1 MRRSNYISSFLLPI
15 ILLTNVATGL
25 CQSGATLRG
34 AVSIGDNGTPVHNVT
49 VTILQLKRSVQT
61 DEEGRYEFQ
70 NVPSGT
76 YDVATHLHR
85 VPDVIKSVKLGAG
98 ASETLDFQLHLT
110 GVKEEVTITA
120 TGSEESS
127 FNSIQSVTSLSAFEL
142 AQKNPVS
149 LGEVLDHELGVA
161 KRSFGPGSSR
171 PVVRGF
177 DGDRVLIL
185 QDGQRMGSLGAQS
198 GDHGEP
204 IDVLN
209 LEKVEVVKGPA
220 TLLYGSN
227 AIGGVVNA
235 ITGHEYAHKGA
246 HGYLTGIL
254 GSNKEQLAG
263 SGGVE
268 FGTAHWLIWGGGGAQ
283 RTDDYKAG
291 KDILVANSFT
301 RSTNASAGFGYYRNK
316 GFFSFGYTFNKNRY
330 GIPYDLTEEDPEIVF
345 LNPKRHSVKFTG
357 GARELE
363 SFIESAKFSF
373 QYNNYRHSEIELPG
387 NEVATTFKNKTY
399 VYDGMFDQRKAGRYS
414 GTFGFWGLH
423 RDFDTIGAEALA
435 PPTTQNAFA
444 GFALQRFDFERLGL
458 QFGARVERNSYNPD
472 GLRERKFTGLSVGAG
487 MRLPTWTGGAFVV
500 NYTHNYRAPS
510 LEELYNNGPH
520 PGNLTFEIGNE
531 NLKRE
536 RGDGIEL
543 GLRHST
549 NRVRAEFNFFYYH
562 IKDFIYLSPTGEIDE
577 EEALPV
583 AIYSQDTSRFV
594 GAEARLDVGLH
605 RNIWLITGLDSVKAE
620 LKDSATPLPRIP
632 PLRGRVGLEMRF
644 KGVAITPEA
653 ILAKDQ
659 DRLFPTE
666 TRTAGYA
673 VFNLAGSYTLTTQH
687 IAHVFALNGFNLG
700 DRLYQNHL
708 SFIKDI
714 APEIGRG
721 VRLTYTMRFF

>member
-1 MRRSNYISSFLLPI
+1 MRRGNFISIFLISVFLL
-15 ILLTNVATGL
+15 TSVATGFA
-25 CQSGATLRG
+25 QSGATLRG
-34 AVSIGDNGTPVHNVT
+34 TVSIGDNGILVHNVT

-61 DEEGRYEFQ
+61 DEQGRYEFQ
-70 NVPSGT
+70 NVPPGT
-76 YDVATHLHR
+76 YNVATHLHR
-85 VPDVIKSVKLGAG
+85 VPDVVKSAKIGAG
-98 ASETLDFQLHLT
+98 ASETLDFQLQLT

-120 TGSEESS
+120 TGNEESS
-127 FNSIQSVTSLSAFEL
+127 FNSIQSVTSLSAFEI

-149 LGEVLDHELGVA
+149 LGEVLDHELGVS

-177 DGDRVLIL
+177 DGDRVLVL

-268 FGTAHWLIWGGGGAQ
+268 FGTDHWLLWGGGGAQ
-283 RTDDYKAG
+283 RTDDYQAG

-301 RSTNASAGFGYYRNK
+301 RSTNASAGFGYYQNK
-316 GFFSFGYTFNKNRY
+316 SFFSLGYTFNKNRY
-330 GIPYDLTEEDPEIVF
+330 GIPYDRAEEEPEIVF
-345 LNPKRHSVKFTG
+345 LNPKRDSVKFTG
-357 GARELE
+357 GVRELE
-363 SFIESAKFSF
+363 SFLESAKFSF
-373 QYNNYRHSEIELPG
+373 QYNNYKHSEIALPT

-444 GFALQRFDFERLGL
+444 GFALQRLDFEHLGL
-458 QFGARVERNSYNPD
+458 QFGGRVERNSYNPD
-472 GLRERKFTGLSVGAG
+472 GLRERRFTGLSVGAG
-487 MRLPTWTGGAFVV
+487 MRVPAWTGGAFVV

-520 PGNLTFEIGNE
+520 PGNLTFEIGND

-549 NRVRAEFNFFYYH
+549 NRVRAEFNLFYYN
-562 IKDFIYLSPTGEIDE
+562 IKDFIYLAPTGEIDE

-583 AIYSQDTSRFV
+583 AIYSQDASRFV

-605 RNIWLITGLDSVKAE
+605 RNIWLITGMDYVNAE

-632 PLRGRVGLEMRF
+632 PLRGRVGLEFRF

-653 ILAKDQ
+653 VMVKDQ

-666 TRTAGYA
+666 TRTAGYS
-673 VFNLAGSYTLTTQH
+673 VFNLTGSYTFTTQH
-687 IAHVFALNGFNLG
+687 LAHVFALNGFNLG
-700 DRLYQNHL
+700 DRLYSNHL
-708 SFIKDI
+708 SFIKDV

-721 VRLTYTMRFF
+721 IRFTYTCRFF